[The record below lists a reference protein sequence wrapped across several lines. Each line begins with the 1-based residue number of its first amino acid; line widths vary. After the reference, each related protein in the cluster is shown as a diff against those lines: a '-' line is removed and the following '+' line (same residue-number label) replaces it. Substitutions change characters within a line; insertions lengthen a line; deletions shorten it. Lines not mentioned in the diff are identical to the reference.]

1 MAQYPPPPPTAGG
14 PVRGQR
20 PGTVTTVGVLLIIA
34 GGFAVL
40 AGLLS
45 FGLSGLSGI
54 FTLFGIIYL
63 PVGALEIYAGIQ
75 VLNLKEIGRTLGM
88 IMAAIGAVIGLIFI
102 TKGTATSVIGILLD
116 AFIIYTLYSN
126 KQYFTA

>member
-1 MAQYPPPPPTAGG
+1 MAQYPPPPAAG

-34 GGFAVL
+34 GAFAVL

-54 FTLFGIIYL
+54 FTVLGIIYL
-63 PVGALEIYAGIQ
+63 PVGALEIFAGVQ
-75 VLNLKEIGRTLGM
+75 VLSLKEIGRVIG
-88 IMAAIGAVIGLIFI
+88 IVMAAIGAVISLIYI
-102 TKGTATSVIGILLD
+102 AKGAATSVVSILLD

-126 KQYFTA
+126 KQYFTS